1 MNMPGMSQ
9 RWVNVDLLTT
19 EYRIVGRV
27 LVGSSGLYGLLI
39 DSSKSFLEI
48 RQAQIAYLRQPTRIV
63 RRFESANI
71 LRDKIYIALIDQRD
85 YGTISSVAH
94 RGYASFQNYPLHIS
108 FTGFELD
115 CYIEWTGRFEM
126 SSLLVDKMGGFMVV
140 YDACLDSAII
150 PGLTIETPAA
160 VVNMTRVDL
169 IALAS
174 KEVPI
179 EANNPE

>member
-19 EYRIVGRV
+19 EYRIVGRT
-27 LVGSSGLYGLLI
+27 LVGNAGLFGLLI
-39 DSSKSFLEI
+39 DSSKSFIEI

-63 RRFESANI
+63 RRFDAAN
-71 LRDKIYIALIDQRD
+71 LLKDKIYVALID
-85 YGTISSVAH
+85 GLEFAGAPSIAH

-126 SSLLVDKMGGFMVV
+126 ASLLVDKMGGFMLV
-140 YDACLDSAII
+140 YDAYLDSSII
-150 PGLTIETPAA
+150 PGLNVNTPAA
-160 VVNMTRVDL
+160 MVNMSRVDL
-169 IALAS
+169 IALAP
-174 KEVPI
+174 KEELT
-179 EANNPE
+179 EADPG